1 MNPLVLNW
9 AQILALP
16 PVTLA
21 WISETLKRD
30 RLIRD
35 KLEEEWT
42 TTYQA
47 MPKPLA

>member
-1 MNPLVLNW
+1 M
-9 AQILALP
+9 LALP

-30 RLIRD
+30 RSIRD
-35 KLEEEWT
+35 RLEEEWT

-47 MPKPLA
+47 MSRPLA